1 MNYFVVADPIKCIG
15 CRTCMIACVVEHSEE
30 NIFYQ
35 KPEDINFNP
44 KLEVVKN
51 AQVSAPIQCRQC
63 EDAPCAK
70 ACPQNAISRVNNA
83 IYVDQKKCIGCKN
96 CMLACPL
103 GAINL
108 NDKESGELV
117 DLSTIPDDK
126 LFCIENMVANKCDLC
141 AGSEDGPACVR
152 VCLTNAFKIV
162 YEEDL
167 ETSIKNKR
175 KATATGVTNIKTA
188 N

>member
-15 CRTCMIACVVEHSEE
+15 CRTCMIACVVEHIGED
-30 NIFYQ
+30 IFYQ
-35 KPEDINFNP
+35 NPEEINFNP

-70 ACPQNAISRVNNA
+70 ACPQDAISRKNNA
-83 IYVDQKKCIGCKN
+83 IIVDQKKCIGCKN

-108 NDKESGELV
+108 NDVESGCTV
-117 DLSTIPDDK
+117 DLTNMPNDK
-126 LFCIENMVANKCDLC
+126 LFCIEKMVANKCDLC
-141 AGSEDGPACVR
+141 SGSEKGPACVR
-152 VCLTNAFKIV
+152 VCPTAAFRIV
-162 YEEDL
+162 HEEDL
-167 ETSIKNKR
+167 TASIKNKR
-175 KATATGVTNIKTA
+175 KASAIGAKNL
-188 N
+188 

>member
-30 NIFYQ
+30 NIFH
-35 KPEDINFNP
+35 KKHEDVNFHP

-83 IYVDQKKCIGCKN
+83 IVVDEKKCIGCKN
-96 CMLACPL
+96 CMLACPF
-103 GAINL
+103 GAI
-108 NDKESGELV
+108 D
-117 DLSTIPDDK
+117 
-126 LFCIENMVANKCDLC
+126 
-141 AGSEDGPACVR
+141 
-152 VCLTNAFKIV
+152 
-162 YEEDL
+162 
-167 ETSIKNKR
+167 R
-175 KATATGVTNIKTA
+175 KSVV
-188 N
+188 